1 MQRRIKANAAGA
13 GDRRDLAREID
24 MHHRS
29 PYIAASDDTARA
41 TPRSSASP
49 FNRPMAE

>member
-1 MQRRIKANAAGA
+1 MQ
-13 GDRRDLAREID
+13 
-24 MHHRS
+24 HRS
-29 PYIAASDDTARA
+29 PHISASYIAASADTARA